1 MNNLFF
7 QFMQFMRNPRQFM
20 AQMGIPAEKMGN
32 PNDAIQWMLN
42 NGKVNQSQYN
52 TVNQQANQLKND
64 PHFQQMMK

>member
-7 QFMQFMRNPRQFM
+7 QFMRFMRNPQQFM
-20 AQMGIPAEKMGN
+20 AQMGIPAAKMGN

-52 TVNQQANQLKND
+52 TANQQANQLKND
-64 PHFQQMMK
+64 PQFQRMMK